1 MTDDR
6 DAVRILMTGDQPVIR
21 TAVAR
26 LIASE
31 PGMDVVGE
39 CCNRHDALEAAMR
52 ANPDVV
58 VMDLD
63 LGARANGGPEAV
75 AQLLA
80 AARRCAVLILTGN
93 DDPQGLACALGNGAL
108 GVVLKNRP
116 AEVLMRAIRAVR
128 AGEAWLE
135 RSTVASAFRVN
146 APEHEPAKETRL
158 TRRES
163 EVVALV
169 SMGLKN
175 RKIAEILFISETTV
189 RHHLTS
195 IFNKLSVANRMELM
209 RYMLNEKKG

>member
-1 MTDDR
+1 MADDR

-39 CCNRHDALEAAMR
+39 CFNRHDALEAAMR

-63 LGARANGGPEAV
+63 LGARANPDAV

-80 AARRCAVLILTGN
+80 AARRCPVLILTGN
-93 DDPQGLACALGNGAL
+93 DDPQGLASALGNGAL

-146 APEHEPAKETRL
+146 APEHEPVKETRL

-209 RYMLNEKKG
+209 RYMYTEKQG